1 VTLSYQLSQPLVEY
15 GRTVSEWAKTECR
28 PYAREADTRHQVPD
42 NWPEILDTC
51 PVSIGRYDKPE
62 ASAPPRFEEGR
73 WVSGLVMTE
82 SLFYGDTWVSF
93 VLGAGIGHLV
103 VKLMGTAEQIERWYR
118 PIVDRRGVTAFALTE
133 PQFGSDT
140 SMVATT
146 AVRDGDTW
154 VLNGTKIYCSL
165 GGIADYTV
173 VFATTDKS
181 LGPSAIKAFVVPRG
195 TPGLTIAKMNE
206 DKLGIRSSLTSELFF
221 DDCHIPVEN
230 LLGWAGD
237 DGAVATDAKGKVQT
251 RSGRGGALG
260 ALAQNKPNISAMGI
274 GLSQAS
280 IDVATDILAEQKTGF
295 TPKRWSAI
303 ETELSNMSAALDRAR
318 RVNWKAQWLSD
329 QRLNSKTEAS
339 MSKAYGPPT
348 FERIIRRCMQL
359 LGPEGTSTDLLLEKW
374 YRDVKILDIFEGSG
388 QVQRIIIGRTLMGPD
403 AGRG

>member
-1 VTLSYQLSQPLVEY
+1 MTLSYQLSQPLVDY
-15 GRTVSEWAKTECR
+15 GRTVRDWAVSECR
-28 PYAREADTRHQVPD
+28 PYAREADTRHQPPD
-42 NWPEILDTC
+42 NWRDVLDTC
-51 PVSIGRYDKPE
+51 PVAIGRYDKREVTPQ
-62 ASAPPRFEEGR
+62 PDFEEGK
-73 WVSGLVMTE
+73 WVRDLVLTE
-82 SLFYGDTWVSF
+82 SLIYGDVWVAF

-103 VKLMGTAEQIERWYR
+103 VKLMGTTEQIEQWYR
-118 PIVDRRGVTAFALTE
+118 PIVKGNGVTAFALTE

-195 TPGLTIAKMNE
+195 TPGLHIAKMNE
-206 DKLGIRSSLTSELFF
+206 DKLGIRASITSELFF
-221 DDCHIPVEN
+221 DDCQIPVEN
-230 LLGWAGD
+230 MLGWVGD
-237 DGAVATDAKGKVQT
+237 DGGVTTDAKGGVQT

-260 ALAQNKPNISAMGI
+260 ALAQNKPNISAMGVGI
-274 GLSQAS
+274 AQAS
-280 IDVATDILAEQKTGF
+280 LDVATDLLSEQKTGF

-303 ETELSNMSAALDRAR
+303 ESELSNMNAALARAR

-329 QRLNSKTEAS
+329 QGLNSKTDAS
-339 MSKAYGPPT
+339 IAKAYGPPT
-348 FERIIRRCMQL
+348 FERIVRRCMQL

-388 QVQRIIIGRTLMGPD
+388 QVQRIIVGRTLMGPA